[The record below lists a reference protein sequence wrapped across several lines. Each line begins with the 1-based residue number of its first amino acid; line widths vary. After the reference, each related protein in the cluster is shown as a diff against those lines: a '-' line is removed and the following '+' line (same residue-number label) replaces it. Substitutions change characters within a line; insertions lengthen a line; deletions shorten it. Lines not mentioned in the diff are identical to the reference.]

1 LKPEVEN
8 LSEVFAIAQTA
19 IGNLLVHELG
29 LYTEMNLMFSRL
41 SHHRMSLAVE
51 EDVRD
56 EDFPVGSECCWPVR
70 KCSLGRAAAMLC
82 SSQVNVLFV
91 EELTLPLFR
100 QRGPCEARTLRVVN
114 PPQCPVKITGGA
126 PPLPN

>member
-1 LKPEVEN
+1 MRQLHQPAIGAFHERKRAGRNVLFFCFRKDACQRLEPEVKN

-56 EDFPVGSECCWPVR
+56 EDLPVGSECCRPVR
-70 KCSLGRAAAMLC
+70 KAA
-82 SSQVNVLFV
+82 
-91 EELTLPLFR
+91 
-100 QRGPCEARTLRVVN
+100 
-114 PPQCPVKITGGA
+114 
-126 PPLPN
+126 